1 MNAFLSQPFLLRVT
15 VLCAAIGL
23 MLGAS
28 ASAQT
33 LDEAVIAQLRGDCV
47 GLGVVDGNNGAPGA
61 LGPDLNAVCTSS
73 FGSNRGSADSGGGG
87 ASSQTL
93 AVSVENRRK
102 ARLEDEEFGELTKR
116 WGFFI
121 NANGEDLE
129 RKRTRFAD
137 GFESTVTGATAGADF
152 RVAQHWLVGLAA
164 AYRDSSGDFNAGG
177 DFASE
182 SIGGTLYMSFA
193 PTAEMFFDLS
203 IGYAD
208 KKHDVSRLAQFTET
222 ALVGTNQNVFRGI
235 VDSETDGAETGAHA
249 QFGYDFVLGRFTVG
263 PRVAANWTHT
273 TVDGYAETGGG
284 IGTQQVNGVRGA
296 AGLALV
302 YDDQEADSLQSSI
315 GVQGSIAPSFG
326 FGVLVVQANF
336 DYIHEFDNEQ
346 RSVNVRF
353 VQDLRPNPKTFH
365 YQTEEPVEN
374 FYKAGLSFVLVLR
387 NGIQPFLNVQ
397 AIIDNEQFEHSYA
410 GTLGL
415 RLEL

>member
-1 MNAFLSQPFLLRVT
+1 MNTHSGRQFLFRVT
-15 VLCAAIGL
+15 ALCVAIGSTF
-23 MLGAS
+23 GAS
-28 ASAQT
+28 AGAQT
-33 LDEAVIAQLRGDCV
+33 LDEAVTAQLRNDCV
-47 GLGVVDGNNGAPGA
+47 GLGVPDGNNGTPDA
-61 LGPDLNAVCTSS
+61 LGLDLNAICTSS

-102 ARLEDEEFGELTKR
+102 TQLKEELGELTKR
-116 WGFFI
+116 WGFFL

-137 GFESTVTGATAGADF
+137 GFESTLTGFTAGADY
-152 RVAQHWLVGLAA
+152 RVTQQWLIGLAG

-177 DFASE
+177 DFETE
-182 SIGGTLYMSFA
+182 SIGGTLYTSFA

-203 IGYAD
+203 VSYAD
-208 KKHDVSRLAQFTET
+208 KKHSVSRLAQFTER
-222 ALVGTNQNVFRGI
+222 AIVGINQNVFTGI

-263 PRVAANWTHT
+263 PRIGAHWTHT
-273 TVDGYAETGGG
+273 TVDGYGETGGG
-284 IGTQQVNGVRGA
+284 RATPPVNGVRGA
-296 AGLALV
+296 AGLALI
-302 YDDQEADSLQSSI
+302 YDDQEADSLQSLV
-315 GVQGSIAPSFG
+315 GVQGSITPSVG
-326 FGVLVVQANF
+326 FGVLVIQANV

-353 VQDLRPNPKTFH
+353 VQDLRPNPKTFQ

-374 FYKAGLSFVLVLR
+374 FYKAGLSFVLVLP

-410 GTLGL
+410 GTLGV

>member
-1 MNAFLSQPFLLRVT
+1 MNTNAGRNVLFRARVW
-15 VLCAAIGL
+15 CAAIGL
-23 MLGAS
+23 TFGAS
-28 ASAQT
+28 AGAQT
-33 LDEAVIAQLRGDCV
+33 LDEAVIAQLRGDCI
-47 GLGVVDGNNGAPGA
+47 GLGVVDGNNGSPDA
-61 LGPDLNAVCTSS
+61 LGPDLNAVCTTS

-102 ARLEDEEFGELTKR
+102 TRLEDEGFGELTKR
-116 WGFFI
+116 WGFFL

-137 GFESTVTGATAGADF
+137 GFESTLTGFTAGADY
-152 RVAQHWLVGLAA
+152 RVAQQWLVGVAG

-177 DFASE
+177 DFETE
-182 SIGGTLYMSFA
+182 SVGGTLYLSFA
-193 PTAEMFFDLS
+193 PTAEMYFDLS
-203 IGYAD
+203 LGYAD
-208 KKHDVSRLAQFTET
+208 KKHSVSRLAQFTET
-222 ALVGTNQNVFRGI
+222 AIVGSNRNVFTGI
-235 VDSETDGAETGAHA
+235 VDSETDGAETGAQA

-263 PRVAANWTHT
+263 PRIGANWMRTK
-273 TVDGYAETGGG
+273 VEGYAESGGG

-296 AGLALV
+296 AGLALI
-302 YDDQEADSLQSSI
+302 YDDQEAESLQSVI
-315 GVQGSIAPSFG
+315 GVQGSIAPTVG
-326 FGVLVVQANF
+326 LGVLLIQANV

-346 RSVNVRF
+346 RLIDIRF
-353 VQDLRPNPKTFH
+353 VQDLRPTPKTFQ

-374 FYKAGLSFVLVLR
+374 FFKAGLSFALVLR

-410 GTLGL
+410 GTLGV